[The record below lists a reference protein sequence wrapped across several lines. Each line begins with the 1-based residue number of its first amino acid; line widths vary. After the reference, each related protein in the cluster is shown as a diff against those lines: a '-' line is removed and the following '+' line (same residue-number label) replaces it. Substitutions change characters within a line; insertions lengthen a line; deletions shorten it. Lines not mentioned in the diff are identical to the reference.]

1 MIIIDNLSK
10 LSFYLLLPLSK
21 SGICIYY
28 HKSKLKLNENVG
40 HLKPIV
46 FNQKELSCINSLRS
60 YDYGDHKVLEKY
72 AKKYIN
78 ERVIKY
84 FKKEFKQVS
93 NINEKLTLGFISSL
107 ALNNIGSM
115 YIFAELILKGKKN
128 EKLYIVHTNLYQYMC
143 KSNGSYTNR
152 KVINIYLPLDDM
164 ANISKSAWKLVET
177 IRGKI
182 IRKRKIKIATNK
194 LSNAHKARPKSKTAL
209 VVHQS
214 LSFTSLY
221 KKSHYF
227 SNEPSSPLHFANVE
241 LYSLRHIEAVQHN
254 GLRREVIT
262 LEKKISL
269 KDILSLI
276 SCLIFTLTRIRSI
289 EELYGVIYISIM
301 LFKYK
306 SWINCFKDSDL
317 SNLIYDYDI
326 LFPKSLSIALETLGI
341 KTIALQERGASSF
354 SYYYGVIVDTYLY
367 GGSIY
372 AQHGEENNAIQSRD
386 SYNFGMWRVSLF
398 FDNSLVSFNK
408 ISFLKETNQLPSDFD
423 YKITILGFFLISDN
437 NLPYTNSR
445 ALEDM
450 IGLIREVS
458 ENFSNAAIILRMKT
472 LSEEDAGY
480 ILERCKFIKN
490 FFLCNDYEN
499 TSASYRLC
507 KESDLIISVQ
517 TSLAEEALA
526 YGKKVIFIN
535 NLYPISDMCKDTY
548 PADFHFCIANDM
560 DELNTLAKDCLINK
574 DDINK
579 KYNLLKGKVSGNIDL
594 SKDNNIAKS
603 LEKFLKPY
611 RLDRVKNLR

>member
-28 HKSKLKLNENVG
+28 HKSKLKLNENAG